1 MTLVVNSAVE
11 TRKFQAYSPPN
22 ALPTH
27 YGTHISIRNLAKAFG
42 SVSVLQDINLEITP
56 GEFVAIVGKSGC
68 GKSTLLRLL
77 GGLESPTQGE
87 IRIDDEPL
95 YELNS
100 DARIMFQDSRL
111 LPWRRVLDNVALG
124 QQAKGRRYGEWALQQ
139 VGLSDRA
146 HDWTTVLSGG
156 QRQRVALARA
166 LVTQPPLLLLDEPLG
181 ALDALTR
188 LEMQQLIHR
197 LWQEQQF
204 TAVLVTHD
212 VEEAV
217 QLADRVLVIE
227 KGKISLDLAVDLPH
241 PRPLGDPALAD
252 IKAQV
257 LSQILGG

>member
-1 MTLVVNSAVE
+1 MTLAINSAVE
-11 TRKFQAYSPPN
+11 TRNSEGYPSPN
-22 ALPTH
+22 VLPTH
-27 YGTHISIRNLAKAFG
+27 YGTHVRIRNLGKAFG
-42 SVSVLQDINLEITP
+42 RIPVLQDINLEITP

-77 GGLESPTQGE
+77 GGLETPTQGE
-87 IRIDDEPL
+87 IRIDGEPL
-95 YELNS
+95 YGLNS
-100 DARIMFQDSRL
+100 CARVMFQDSRL
-111 LPWRRVLDNVALG
+111 LPWRKVLDNVALG
-124 QQAKGRRYGEWALQQ
+124 QQAKGRQYGEWALQQ

-146 HDWTTVLSGG
+146 LDWTTVLSGG

-217 QLADRVLVIE
+217 HLADRVLVIE
-227 KGKISLDLAVDLPH
+227 KGQISLDLAVNLPH
-241 PRPLGDPALAD
+241 PRPLGSTALAD
-252 IKAQV
+252 IKTQV
-257 LSQILGG
+257 LSQILGR